1 MSDLC
6 PVYAPFSAM
15 GCTSAIAFTCIGAS
29 YGTAKS
35 GVGVAAMS
43 VLRPDQMMK
52 CVVPLD
58 TTTLPFQ
65 PPSSL
70 AHPSSIAHSSSIAHP
85 SSRLGMSP
93 TSPFEIQF

>member
-6 PVYAPFSAM
+6 PVYAPFFSAM
-15 GCTSAIAFTCIGAS
+15 GCTSAIAFTYIGAS

-52 CVVPLD
+52 CVVPLN
-58 TTTLPFQ
+58 TAT
-65 PPSSL
+65 
-70 AHPSSIAHSSSIAHP
+70 HHSSFSTTIVYCP
-85 SSRLGMSP
+85 SVVYDRYHRSTAQSQH
-93 TSPFEIQF
+93 SS